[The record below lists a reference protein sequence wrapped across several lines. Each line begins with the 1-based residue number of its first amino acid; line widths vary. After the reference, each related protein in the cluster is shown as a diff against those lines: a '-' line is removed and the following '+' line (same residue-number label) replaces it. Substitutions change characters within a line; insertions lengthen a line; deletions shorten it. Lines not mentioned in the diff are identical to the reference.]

1 MKKDY
6 THICIVLDAS
16 GSMECI
22 ENDIKG
28 SFNTFL
34 NKQREEDGKTV
45 FDLFQF
51 SGEVKRL
58 VKSADLA
65 LFKDDLMAKYTCSGM
80 TALNDAVCTAIDTM
94 GKEFAEMP
102 ETERPENVLCVLI
115 TDGQENASKEFSTA
129 DVKKRI
135 EHQQDVYK
143 WEFLFLAANQDAFE
157 AGSALGVR
165 ENFCRSFVA
174 DSRGI
179 ACMCAD
185 VASFAT
191 GIRNQKNSMMTDKN
205 QQELEEMQKE
215 IEESQ
220 QDIEK
225 MQKEMEGYEQIF
237 TDAAQ
242 WLREKIEKDPIFAY
256 QLPDDDEVMIKA
268 LKIVVIERNAS
279 TSYLQR
285 KLKISYNRAAE
296 LLETMEER
304 GIVGPLADSGKRE
317 ILVKNPK
324 IEV

>member
-16 GSMECI
+16 GSMSRI

-28 SFNTFL
+28 SFNNFL
-34 NKQREEDGKTV
+34 DEQRKEKGKTV

-51 SGEVKRL
+51 SNEVERL

-94 GKEFAEMP
+94 GKEFVAMSES
-102 ETERPENVLCVLI
+102 ERPENVLCVII

-143 WEFLFLAANQDAFE
+143 WEFLFLAANQDALE
-157 AGSALGVR
+157 SGSALGIQ
-165 ENFCRSFVA
+165 ENFCKGFVA

-185 VASFAT
+185 VTSFAT
-191 GIRNQKNSMMTDKN
+191 GIRN
-205 QQELEEMQKE
+205 
-215 IEESQ
+215 
-220 QDIEK
+220 
-225 MQKEMEGYEQIF
+225 
-237 TDAAQ
+237 
-242 WLREKIEKDPIFAY
+242 
-256 QLPDDDEVMIKA
+256 
-268 LKIVVIERNAS
+268 
-279 TSYLQR
+279 R
-285 KLKISYNRAAE
+285 KK
-296 LLETMEER
+296 
-304 GIVGPLADSGKRE
+304 
-317 ILVKNPK
+317 
-324 IEV
+324 